1 MFLSFLCQSFS
12 RDSSYIHDN
21 VCRAVSKSVSKS
33 LVICNECGDVLGN
46 IINMID
52 EVDNVKD
59 NIDDV
64 VS

>member
-1 MFLSFLCQSFS
+1 M
-12 RDSSYIHDN
+12 Y
-21 VCRAVSKSVSKS
+21 KS

-52 EVDNVKD
+52 EVDNVID